1 MQTKK
6 TSVTTIAI
14 GGLFS
19 LDRDANTS
27 LIFTVTEQ
35 RVGHTLYRLA
45 DGEFVLWHYHKNP
58 DMLVYP
64 VAEYTA
70 LIEQQTLLLCG
81 IVRYKHL
88 ATMYLLKFN
97 DLETGHSA
105 EQRELFQFQCEQCEA
120 IKLLLVE
127 ELDSLTLASCL
138 QAAPCGSVAALN
150 PAGTPATLLPKPRKQ
165 P

>member
-1 MQTKK
+1 MQTAK
-6 TSVTTIAI
+6 TSVATIAI

-35 RVGHTLYRLA
+35 RVGHTVYRLA
-45 DGEFVLWHYHKNP
+45 QGELVLWHYHKNP
-58 DMLVYP
+58 DMLIYP
-64 VAEYTA
+64 VAQYTA
-70 LIEQQTLLLCG
+70 LIEQQSLLSCG
-81 IVRYKHL
+81 IIRYRHL

-97 DLETGHSA
+97 DLESRHSV

-120 IKLLLVE
+120 LKLLFIE
-127 ELDSLTLASCL
+127 ELEALTLSSCL
-138 QAAPCGSVAALN
+138 SPARCGSVTEPN
-150 PAGTPATLLPKPRKQ
+150 PAGTAAAFLPQPHKQ